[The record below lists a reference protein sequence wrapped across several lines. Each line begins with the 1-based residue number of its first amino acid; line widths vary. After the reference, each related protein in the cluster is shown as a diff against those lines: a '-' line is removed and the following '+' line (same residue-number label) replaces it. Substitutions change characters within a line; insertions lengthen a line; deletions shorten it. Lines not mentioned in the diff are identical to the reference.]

1 MGLKTG
7 VEFHLMKSE
16 TQRKSHHR
24 FPVWI
29 VGRPFPT
36 EEPGAEGKLE
46 EKLSFA
52 DSVGK
57 MCYLHL
63 HAGLMLCI
71 CGARPHFVFAVF
83 N

>member
-1 MGLKTG
+1 
-7 VEFHLMKSE
+7 MKSE
-16 TQRKSHHR
+16 NQRKSHHR
-24 FPVWI
+24 FPGRI
-29 VGRPFPT
+29 VGRPFPA

-57 MCYLHL
+57 MSYLHL

>member
-1 MGLKTG
+1 
-7 VEFHLMKSE
+7 MKSE
-16 TQRKSHHR
+16 NRRKSHQPGR
-24 FPVWI
+24 IVSRSFPA
-29 VGRPFPT
+29 

-57 MCYLHL
+57 MSYLHL